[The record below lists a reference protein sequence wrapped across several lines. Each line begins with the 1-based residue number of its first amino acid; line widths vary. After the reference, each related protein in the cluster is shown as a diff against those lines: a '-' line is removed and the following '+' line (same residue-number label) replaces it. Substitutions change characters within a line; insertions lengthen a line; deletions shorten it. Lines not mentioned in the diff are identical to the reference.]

1 MHYYLRYLSLFPLLF
16 IGDNKM
22 HIIFEMKTWQYH
34 VLNDN
39 DEILF
44 SALSWKTCQD
54 YIDDIKR

>member
-1 MHYYLRYLSLFPLLF
+1 
-16 IGDNKM
+16 M
-22 HIIFEMKTWQYH
+22 HIVFEMKTFMYH

-39 DEILF
+39 DETIF